1 VAYEQAAH
9 ELIAL
14 SLMTS
19 SNVQTLILFIFN
31 AVFYV
36 GEVFGYVGPF
46 EFLTHPLS
54 LPPLG

>member
-19 SNVQTLILFIFN
+19 SNVQTLSFFYKN
-31 AVFYV
+31 AVFYA
-36 GEVFGYVGPF
+36 GEASGYVRPL
-46 EFLTHPLS
+46 EF
-54 LPPLG
+54 